1 MYWLIVQLNIAN
13 LGTRIPDKY
22 FRQKHIIFKSFNFE
36 KHGKFW
42 KKWFY
47 VRKWKHKILDGHKLN
62 RNIYDQR
69 HLMTINID
77 EIEKMIIETKRAELI
92 HWISILPVIIFN
104 KGPRVVKYI
113 NIFYAMIA
121 NVPIIIVQRYNRPR
135 LTQLLRILKRRG
147 ERHD

>member
-1 MYWLIVQLNIAN
+1 
-13 LGTRIPDKY
+13 
-22 FRQKHIIFKSFNFE
+22 FE

-42 KKWFY
+42 NKWFY
-47 VRKWKHKILDGHKLN
+47 VRKWKHKILDGHQLN
-62 RNIYDQR
+62 QNIYDQR
-69 HLMTINID
+69 HLMTINTD

-92 HWISILPVIIFN
+92 HWISILPVIIFI
-104 KGPRVVKYI
+104 KGPGLVKYI
-113 NIFYAMIA
+113 NVFYAMIA

>member
-42 KKWFY
+42 NKWFY

-69 HLMTINID
+69 HLMTINTD
-77 EIEKMIIETKRAELI
+77 EIEKNDYRDKEGRVDPLDIDTSSHHI
-92 HWISILPVIIFN
+92 H
-104 KGPRVVKYI
+104 
-113 NIFYAMIA
+113 
-121 NVPIIIVQRYNRPR
+121 
-135 LTQLLRILKRRG
+135 
-147 ERHD
+147 